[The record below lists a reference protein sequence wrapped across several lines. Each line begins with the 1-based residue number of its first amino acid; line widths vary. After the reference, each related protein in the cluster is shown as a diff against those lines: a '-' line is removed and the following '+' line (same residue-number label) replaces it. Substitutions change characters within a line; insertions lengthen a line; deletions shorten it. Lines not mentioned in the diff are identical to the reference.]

1 MAKEDIFAE
10 LTKMPKGGKGSRAMM
25 VFVVLMF
32 AAFVAVLI
40 LNPFV
45 KVNAGERG
53 VLLRFGAVQPVVFDE
68 GLHIVVPFMDQ
79 VIKMDVTVKK
89 SETDARAASS
99 DIQDTRSTI
108 ALNYHIDPEN
118 ANIVYQKY
126 RHEYKSRIIDP
137 AVQEAVKAVTAR
149 YNATDLITKRAMV
162 REDIKAMLKDRLA
175 ISNII
180 VDDFAI
186 ISFEFSAEFSKA
198 IEAKQTAEQFAIKA
212 ENDLVRIEIEAKQT
226 IERAK
231 AEAESLRLQKQ
242 NISKDLIEL
251 RRIEAQMK
259 AIEKWDGNLP
269 NVTGGAMPFVDVQ
282 RVGK

>member
-1 MAKEDIFAE
+1 MANDDIFKDLAN
-10 LTKMPKGGKGSRAMM
+10 KKKGGNKALMTI
-25 VFVVLMF
+25 VVILF
-32 AAFVAVLI
+32 IAFVAVLM

-53 VLLRFGAVQPVVFDE
+53 VVLRFGAVQPQVLGE
-68 GLHIVVPFMDQ
+68 GLHFVIPMVDQ
-79 VIKMDVTVKK
+79 VIRMDVTIRK

-108 ALNYHIDPEN
+108 ALNYHVDPDN
-118 ANIVYQKY
+118 AHLVYQQY
-126 RHEYKSRIIDP
+126 RLDYKSRIIDP

-149 YNATDLITKRAMV
+149 YNATDLITKRAAV
-162 REDIKAMLKDRLA
+162 REDIKDLLRERLA
-175 ISNII
+175 TSNII
-180 VDDFAI
+180 VDDFNI
-186 ISFEFSAEFSKA
+186 IAFEFSIEFSKA

-226 IERAK
+226 IARAQ

-251 RRIEAQMK
+251 RRIEAQIR
-259 AIEKWDGNLP
+259 AIEKWDGRLP
-269 NVTGGAMPFVDVQ
+269 SVTGGAMPFIDAQKYV
-282 RVGK
+282 K

>member
-1 MAKEDIFAE
+1 MASDDIFKDLAN
-10 LTKMPKGGKGSRAMM
+10 KKRGGNKAMM
-25 VFVVLMF
+25 TLMVILF
-32 AAFVAVLI
+32 LAFVGILM

-53 VLLRFGAVQPVVFDE
+53 VVLRFGAVQQTVLDE

-108 ALNYHIDPEN
+108 ALNYHVDPEN

-126 RHEYKSRIIDP
+126 RMEYKSRIIDP

-149 YNATDLITKRAMV
+149 YNATDLITKRAEV
-162 REDIKAMLKDRLA
+162 REDIKDLLRERLA
-175 ISNII
+175 KSNII

-186 ISFEFSAEFSKA
+186 IAFEFSVVK
-198 IEAKQTAEQFAIKA
+198 
-212 ENDLVRIEIEAKQT
+212 LGCR
-226 IERAK
+226 
-231 AEAESLRLQKQ
+231 
-242 NISKDLIEL
+242 
-251 RRIEAQMK
+251 
-259 AIEKWDGNLP
+259 
-269 NVTGGAMPFVDVQ
+269 
-282 RVGK
+282 

>member
-1 MAKEDIFAE
+1 MATDDIFKD
-10 LTKMPKGGKGSRAMM
+10 LVNKKSGGNKAMM
-25 VFVVLMF
+25 TIVVILFV
-32 AAFVAVLI
+32 AFVAVLM

-53 VLLRFGAVQPVVFDE
+53 VVLRFGAVQPVVFDE
-68 GLHIVVPFMDQ
+68 GLHFVIPMVDQ
-79 VIKMDVTVKK
+79 VIKMDVTIRK

-108 ALNYHIDPEN
+108 ALNYHVDPEN
-118 ANIVYQKY
+118 ANLVYQQY
-126 RHEYKSRIIDP
+126 RMEYKSRIIDP

-149 YNATDLITKRAMV
+149 YNATDLITKRAEV
-162 REDIKAMLKDRLA
+162 REDIKALLKDRLA
-175 ISNII
+175 TSNII
-180 VDDFAI
+180 VDDFNI
-186 ISFEFSAEFSKA
+186 IAFEFSAEFSKA

-251 RRIEAQMK
+251 RRIEAQIS
-259 AIEKWDGNLP
+259 AINKWDGRLP
-269 NVTGGAMPFVDVQ
+269 SVTGGAMPFIDAQKYV
-282 RVGK
+282 K

>member
-1 MAKEDIFAE
+1 MAKDDIFKD
-10 LTKMPKGGKGSRAMM
+10 LVSKKGGNKAMM
-25 VFVVLMF
+25 TLVVILFV
-32 AAFVAVLI
+32 AFVGILM

-53 VLLRFGAVQPVVFDE
+53 VVLRFGAVQPAVLGE
-68 GLHIVVPFMDQ
+68 GLHFIIPMVDQ

-108 ALNYHIDPEN
+108 ALNYHVDPDN

-126 RHEYKSRIIDP
+126 RMEFKSRIIDP

-149 YNATDLITKRAMV
+149 YNATDLITKRAEV
-162 REDIKAMLKDRLA
+162 REDIKDLLRERLA
-175 ISNII
+175 KSNII

-186 ISFEFSAEFSKA
+186 IAFEFSLEFSKA

-226 IERAK
+226 IARAQ

-251 RRIEAQMK
+251 RRIEAQIR
-259 AIEKWDGNLP
+259 AIEKWDGRLP
-269 NVTGGAMPFVDVQ
+269 SVTGGAMPFIDAQKYV
-282 RVGK
+282 R

>member
-1 MAKEDIFAE
+1 MASDDIFKDLASK
-10 LTKMPKGGKGSRAMM
+10 KMGGNKAMM
-25 VFVVLMF
+25 TIVIILFV
-32 AAFVAVLI
+32 AFVGILL

-53 VLLRFGAVQPVVFDE
+53 VVLRFGAVQPEVLGE
-68 GLHIVVPFMDQ
+68 GLHFVIPMVDQ
-79 VIKMDVTVKK
+79 VIRMDVTIRK

-108 ALNYHIDPEN
+108 ALNYHVDPEN

-126 RHEYKSRIIDP
+126 RNDYKSRIIDP

-149 YNATDLITKRAMV
+149 YNATDLITKRAAV
-162 REDIKAMLKDRLA
+162 REDIKDLLRERLA
-175 ISNII
+175 TSNII
-180 VDDFAI
+180 VDDFNI
-186 ISFEFSAEFSKA
+186 IAFEFSVEFSKA

-226 IERAK
+226 IARAQ

-251 RRIEAQMK
+251 RRIEAQIR
-259 AIEKWDGNLP
+259 AIEKWDGRLP
-269 NVTGGAMPFVDVQ
+269 SVTGGAMPFIDAQKYV
-282 RVGK
+282 R

>member
-1 MAKEDIFAE
+1 MAGDDIFKD
-10 LTKMPKGGKGSRAMM
+10 LVSTKGGGNKMM
-25 VFVVLMF
+25 MTVVVILFV
-32 AAFVAVLI
+32 AFVGILM

-53 VLLRFGAVQPVVFDE
+53 VVLRFGAVQPAVLDE
-68 GLHIVVPFMDQ
+68 GLHFIIPMVDQ
-79 VIKMDVTVKK
+79 VIKMDVTIRK

-108 ALNYHIDPEN
+108 ALNYHVDPEN

-126 RHEYKSRIIDP
+126 RNEYKSRIIDP

-149 YNATDLITKRAMV
+149 YNATDLITKRADV
-162 REDIKAMLKDRLA
+162 REDIKDLLRERLA
-175 ISNII
+175 TSNII
-180 VDDFAI
+180 VDDFNI
-186 ISFEFSAEFSKA
+186 IAFEFSSEFSKA

-226 IERAK
+226 IARAQ

-251 RRIEAQMK
+251 RRIEAQIR
-259 AIEKWDGNLP
+259 AIEKWDGRLP
-269 NVTGGAMPFVDVQ
+269 SVTGGAMPFIDAQKYV
-282 RVGK
+282 K

>member
-1 MAKEDIFAE
+1 MAKDDIFKD
-10 LTKMPKGGKGSRAMM
+10 LVSKKGGNKAMM
-25 VFVVLMF
+25 TIVIILFV
-32 AAFVAVLI
+32 AFVGILM

-53 VLLRFGAVQPVVFDE
+53 VVLRFGAVQPVVFGE
-68 GLHIVVPFMDQ
+68 GLHFIIPMVDQ
-79 VIKMDVTVKK
+79 VIKMDVTIRK

-108 ALNYHIDPEN
+108 ALNYHVDPEN

-126 RHEYKSRIIDP
+126 RMEYKSRIIDP

-149 YNATDLITKRAMV
+149 YNATDLITRRADV
-162 REDIKAMLKDRLA
+162 REDIKDLLRERLA
-175 ISNII
+175 TSHII
-180 VDDFAI
+180 VDDFNI
-186 ISFEFSAEFSKA
+186 IAFEFSAEFSKA

-226 IERAK
+226 VARAQ

-251 RRIEAQMK
+251 RRIEAQIR
-259 AIEKWDGNLP
+259 AIEKWDGRLP
-269 NVTGGAMPFVDVQ
+269 SVTGGAMPFIDAQKYV
-282 RVGK
+282 R

>member
-1 MAKEDIFAE
+1 MAGDDIFKD
-10 LTKMPKGGKGSRAMM
+10 LVSKKGGGNKMM
-25 VFVVLMF
+25 MTVVVILFV
-32 AAFVAVLI
+32 AFVGILM

-53 VLLRFGAVQPVVFDE
+53 VVLRFGAVQPAVLDE
-68 GLHIVVPFMDQ
+68 GLHFIIPMVDQ
-79 VIKMDVTVKK
+79 VIKMDVTIRK

-108 ALNYHIDPEN
+108 ALNYHVDPEN

-126 RHEYKSRIIDP
+126 RNEYKSRIIDP

-149 YNATDLITKRAMV
+149 YNATDLITKRADV
-162 REDIKAMLKDRLA
+162 REDIKDLLRERLA
-175 ISNII
+175 TSNII
-180 VDDFAI
+180 VDDFNI
-186 ISFEFSAEFSKA
+186 IAFEFSSEFSKA

-226 IERAK
+226 IARAQ

-251 RRIEAQMK
+251 RRIEAQIR
-259 AIEKWDGNLP
+259 AIEKWDGRLP
-269 NVTGGAMPFVDVQ
+269 SVTGGAMPFIDAQKYV
-282 RVGK
+282 K